1 MRDMGGTGMEDGDL
15 RNRGRGL
22 WEQLQIMTA
31 PWRMQMICKI
41 CKRLVISCGSTL
53 GSFEQ

>member
-1 MRDMGGTGMEDGDL
+1 MGNTGGHRDEGNGDL

-22 WEQLQIMTA
+22 WERLQVMTD

-41 CKRLVISCGSTL
+41 CKRLVISRGSTAWVV
-53 GSFEQ
+53 